1 MGKQKDQV
9 FQATKDLFRESDSNV
24 KRELKVNRNGFTR
37 GFFEI
42 GSESGSD
49 LNECKE
55 AFSFGYP
62 YFDENSTPKNELS
75 GPNVWP
81 DTFRQTQTMNSFYTD
96 MCDVSTA
103 IVRGLS
109 LSLDQEQNYLSE
121 FCKGGEII
129 SLMRLFH
136 YLPYDNADVSK
147 TFGNTS
153 PSSKIGS
160 SPHTDWG
167 FLTLVIQ
174 EDEQK
179 EAGSLECFFENEWQS
194 IDPVEGSIV
203 VNCGDYISLF
213 SGGRIKSPLHRVVN
227 GGNDRYSLVFFY
239 YPNFDASIPKMDDS
253 SLLRSV
259 SLLHD
264 QRGGGWVGDDVLGE
278 DNVSFGEYI
287 AGKWASVQRDV

>member
-1 MGKQKDQV
+1 MHTY
-9 FQATKDLFRESDSNV
+9 ATLESQ
-24 KRELKVNRNGFTR
+24 
-37 GFFEI
+37 

-62 YFDENSTPKNELS
+62 DFDPTRTPKNDLS
-75 GPNVWP
+75 GPNLWP
-81 DTFRQTQTMNSFYTD
+81 ENFTETHTMSKFYTE
-96 MCDVSTA
+96 MVDVSNA
-103 IVRGLS
+103 IVQGLS
-109 LSLDQEQNYLSE
+109 MSLDQDQSYLTE
-121 FCKGGEII
+121 FCHGGEII

-147 TFGNTS
+147 TFGDDSENN
-153 PSSKIGS
+153 KIGS

-174 EDEQK
+174 EDEQR
-179 EAGSLECFFENEWQS
+179 EAGSLECFFENEWQP

-239 YPNFDASIPKMDDS
+239 YPNFDAKIPFMVGDGDEN
-253 SLLRSV
+253 L

-264 QRGGGWVGDDVLGE
+264 QGAGGSDDNKASELIGDR
-278 DNVSFGEYI
+278 SFGEYI
-287 AGKWASVQRDV
+287 ARKWASVQREV